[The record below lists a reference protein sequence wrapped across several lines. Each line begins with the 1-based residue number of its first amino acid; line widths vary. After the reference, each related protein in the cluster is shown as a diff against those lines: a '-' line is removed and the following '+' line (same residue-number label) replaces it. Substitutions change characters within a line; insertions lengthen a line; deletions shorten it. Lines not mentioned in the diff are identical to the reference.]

1 MNWEPQTAIQLY
13 SVRSLT
19 NSLPEI
25 IRRVADAGYDG
36 VEFANR
42 FQEES
47 PESVAAVLEE
57 TEIEPV
63 AVHADLSTIEK
74 TLDGD
79 ADLIE
84 RCQII
89 GCDTLI
95 VPHLPTGEFRTR
107 QAVRS
112 LSYRL
117 RDVAAGLGD
126 YDMHLGLH
134 NDRRLLAPLLPDG
147 AHTLVEETPVPARVG
162 DTLQTMARRWEPKDP
177 EQISSET
184 PLWNLIAR
192 TRPSELCFEVEV
204 AEIQTA
210 GYDPGTALE
219 LFDGRAEMI
228 HLRDV
233 ASAGFLSGYE
243 NVPHGDGIVEMDCI
257 IEAATRTGVDWIVY
271 ENELDSDPNQKI
283 EEGASLLD
291 RIIAESQSSSESET
305 ALQATQS

>member
-1 MNWEPQTAIQLY
+1 MSTDIQTAIQLY
-13 SVRSLT
+13 SVRSSPT
-19 NSLPEI
+19 SLPEI

-42 FQEES
+42 FQEEP

-63 AVHADLSTIEK
+63 AVHADLSTIE
-74 TLDGD
+74 TALDGD
-79 ADLIE
+79 ADLLE

-95 VPHLPTGEFRTR
+95 VPHLPIDEFRTR

-117 RDVAAGLGD
+117 QDVATELAD
-126 YDMHLGLH
+126 YEMRLGLH

-147 AHTLVEETPVPARVG
+147 VRTLVEETPVPPRVG
-162 DTLQTMARRWEPKDP
+162 DTIQTIARRSGPRDP
-177 EQISSET
+177 EQIPSET

-204 AEIQTA
+204 AEIQAA
-210 GYDPGTALE
+210 GYDPAAALE

-233 ASAGFLSGYE
+233 APAGFLKGYE
-243 NVPHGDGIVEMDCI
+243 NVPHGDGSVDMDRI
-257 IEAATRTGVDWIVY
+257 IGAATRADVGWVIY

-283 EEGASLLD
+283 KDGASLLD
-291 RIIAESQSSSESET
+291 QLTSESKT
-305 ALQATQS
+305 AV